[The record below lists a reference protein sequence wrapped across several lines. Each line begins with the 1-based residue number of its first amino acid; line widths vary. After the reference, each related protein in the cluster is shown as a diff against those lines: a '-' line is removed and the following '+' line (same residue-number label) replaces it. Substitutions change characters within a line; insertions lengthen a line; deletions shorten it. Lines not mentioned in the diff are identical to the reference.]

1 MALLLGARPLF
12 SQRRSDARSPMS
24 GRVRGRGVAA
34 LLGGSFLAL
43 AAATVGVGPTAPA
56 AADTPSSVVLVGHG
70 FGHGIGMGQWGSLGY
85 ALGVD
90 AGAVNLTYGQILTHY
105 YGNTTLQTLGTAPAP
120 AASDGG
126 NVRVAMTENNGADLI
141 AAAAFDTVTAT
152 AVAGPSQAV
161 FFHLTG
167 PGSTYEVFTG
177 PGCGG
182 PWTLAAPAVTTPTAV
197 ATHGG
202 PVLLCQPGASI
213 EMHGSLT
220 ALANSAEQARTV
232 NTLPLEQYV
241 ADVAPSESPSTWAAL
256 GGAGPQGQPWGFQQ
270 SEAQTVAARSFV
282 EANPSGFGGYAD
294 TCDQTCQTYPGMLHE
309 TPTSLLAAQATA
321 GQVMVTNGTSSVA
334 TTEYS
339 ASSGGYSAGAQFP
352 AVVDEGDAVCVSA
365 SVCNPNHNWTVTL
378 SATSIDAA
386 YPSIGA
392 FSSLVVTSRN
402 GLGDF
407 GGRVNQLTVNGT
419 SGSVSTTGAAFA
431 AAFNLKS
438 TWFSVGN
445 QPGGGAGGYWI
456 DDTTGGIYTFG
467 SAPFYGSMGNIALN
481 KPVVGMAP
489 TSDGKG
495 YWLVASDGGIFTFG
509 DAGFFGSTGNIA
521 LNKPVVGMAS
531 TPDGKGYWLV
541 ASDGGIFTFGDAG
554 FFGSTGNIVL
564 NKPVVGMVPTHGGNG
579 YWLVASD
586 GGIFSFGDTT
596 FYGSLGASP
605 PSSPVVGVAPAAGGT
620 GYWMLEAD
628 GTVKAFGSAQL
639 LAPATGSPGIA
650 YGEERDDRHHPL
662 GRWSGVLAG
671 RQLGPGLHLRR
682 CTLFRRRGFCRA
694 RLFRPRRRDCGQPGL
709 SAAGHLTRRVGLPD
723 DVGEAGEPAQA
734 PERPQQTGV
743 DAVVGRAEQSQVTA
757 AVPVGP
763 ELRLIVAP
771 TEQAVGPQM
780 DDQARDI
787 SQRHGSSA
795 LRSRRSGGRLRR
807 RPDAWPER
815 RRHRGALRH
824 GARSTPGRRRR

>member
-1 MALLLGARPLF
+1 M
-12 SQRRSDARSPMS
+12 
-24 GRVRGRGVAA
+24 
-34 LLGGSFLAL
+34 
-43 AAATVGVGPTAPA
+43 
-56 AADTPSSVVLVGHG
+56 
-70 FGHGIGMGQWGSLGY
+70 
-85 ALGVD
+85 
-90 AGAVNLTYGQILTHY
+90 
-105 YGNTTLQTLGTAPAP
+105 
-120 AASDGG
+120 
-126 NVRVAMTENNGADLI
+126 
-141 AAAAFDTVTAT
+141 
-152 AVAGPSQAV
+152 
-161 FFHLTG
+161 
-167 PGSTYEVFTG
+167 
-177 PGCGG
+177 
-182 PWTLAAPAVTTPTAV
+182 
-197 ATHGG
+197 
-202 PVLLCQPGASI
+202 LLCQPGASI

-294 TCDQTCQTYPGMLHE
+294 TCDQTCQTYPGMQHE

-386 YPSIGA
+386 YPSIGT

-419 SGSVSTTGAAFA
+419 SGSVSITGAAFA

-456 DDTTGGIYTFG
+456 DDTRGGIYTFG

-509 DAGFFGSTGNIA
+509 DAGFFGSTGNIV

-564 NKPVVGMVPTHGGNG
+564 NKPVVGMVPTHDGQG

-605 PSSPVVGVAPAAGGT
+605 PELPGGRRGT
-620 GYWMLEAD
+620 GGRGYGLLDARSGRD
-628 GTVKAFGSAQL
+628 GKGLRKRATDGSRRQFARHHV
-639 LAPATGSPGIA
+639 
-650 YGEERDDRHHPL
+650 GEELDDRHHPL

-694 RLFRPRRRDCGQPGL
+694 RLFRSCRGDCGQPRL

-723 DVGEAGEPAQA
+723 HVGEAGEPAQA
-734 PERPQQTGV
+734 PEGPQQTGV
-743 DAVVGRAEQSQVTA
+743 DAVVGRAQQPQVTA

-763 ELRLIVAP
+763 ELRLIVTP
-771 TEQAVGPQM
+771 PEQAVGPQM
-780 DDQARDI
+780 DDQARIFLSATAVLPFVAAGQEAASADGQTRGQDAVDTEELSRTAHVALRGGGDDDHVVALFLMPPQAPTCVM
-787 SQRHGSSA
+787 SQVSPQMLLSERGGAVVDQLGRQPAEEPGEELLLRVVRGRPAHQRGADQLRREGRHRAQHRPHAAQGDEERHDAPSA
-795 LRSRRSGGRLRR
+795 DQRPVEVERRHRSRRRCRPLGRRGLGSGGQIGHERFIESPECGAAPPRAAGEAPGTLERLAAVDDGAPAAGLVHGRL
-807 RPDAWPER
+807 PLGHSPLLQH
-815 RRHRGALRH
+815 RHSIR
-824 GARSTPGRRRR
+824 T